1 MNKFWKNIGF
11 TFVTILVI
19 FLATYI
25 VGSFKLVFN
34 SYRVDESIYS
44 EVYYVNKDDR
54 YIYFVISEEAYFVDK
69 DQE

>member
-19 FLATYI
+19 FLTTYI

-54 YIYFVISEEAYFVDK
+54 YIYSI
-69 DQE
+69 